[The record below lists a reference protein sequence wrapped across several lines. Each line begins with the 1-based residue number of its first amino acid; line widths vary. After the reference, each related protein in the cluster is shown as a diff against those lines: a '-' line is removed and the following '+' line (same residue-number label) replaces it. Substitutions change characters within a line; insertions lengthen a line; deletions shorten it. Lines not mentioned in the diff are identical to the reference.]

1 MCATSH
7 ACNIHNLRLNESPY
21 EKVGKFITAMV
32 IRAQN
37 LGLNESPYEKV
48 GKSHMNSL
56 AILEPM
62 CLNESPYE
70 KVGKFGWLIESNA
83 HFVKPQ

>member
-1 MCATSH
+1 
-7 ACNIHNLRLNESPY
+7 
-21 EKVGKFITAMV
+21 
-32 IRAQN
+32 
-37 LGLNESPYEKV
+37 
-48 GKSHMNSL
+48 MNSL